1 MPNQLTIQLK
11 PTSEPETGEPGL
23 LVIAKIN
30 QQPIVD
36 FAYYGLTT
44 SLPELA
50 RSIHKNG
57 EFFIITCHCGVAGCA
72 GIRQG
77 IEVTHAKNQV
87 SWRYQPLWPDPH
99 TQPELL
105 EKTANGR
112 PEWIVRGLRFP
123 PKLFVFDPDEY
134 EQTIR
139 QALKRLPQLPYVPLF
154 QRPLPPYPA

>member
-1 MPNQLTIQLK
+1 MPNQLTIHFK
-11 PTSEPETGEPGL
+11 STSDPKTGDPEL

-30 QQPIVD
+30 QLLLVD

-50 RSIHKNG
+50 RSSQKPG
-57 EFFIITCHCGVAGCA
+57 EFFIITCHCGDPGCA

-87 SWRYQPLWPDPH
+87 VWRYQPLWPDPA

-112 PEWIVRGLRFP
+112 PEWFVRGVKFP
-123 PKLFVFDPDEY
+123 PKTFVFDQDEY
-134 EQTIR
+134 KQTIL
-139 QALKRLPQLPYVPLF
+139 QSLKRLPQLPYVPRF
-154 QRPLPPYPA
+154 QHPFPPFPT